1 MDNRITL
8 ISNPVEEE
16 YDLIR
21 KKYWNKWVAIYQPD
35 HMLAFKSGTVVA
47 YADASEDDDIQ
58 WVLQEILND
67 TYDGGAVKQF
77 IDEDMEECYVIF
89 RDVRSEI

>member
-1 MDNRITL
+1 MDERVTI
-8 ISNPVEEE
+8 IANPVEED

-35 HMLAFKSGTVVA
+35 HLLDFVRGTVVS
-47 YADASEDDDIQ
+47 YADASEDTSVR
-58 WVLQEILND
+58 WCMHEHLKKA
-67 TYDGGAVKQF
+67 YGGGAVVRF

-89 RDVRSEI
+89 RNVR